1 MIYFIPNSFLSAVPY
16 IPTYALLGCN
26 RYSLSFKH
34 MLNYYSKLAI
44 MHVKKTKKVL
54 VAQSYP
60 TL

>member
-16 IPTYALLGCN
+16 IPTYALLGGN